1 MKQRLLLCLGLV
13 LLALQGFATG
23 QEADVIYVDGV
34 RYELLARPIAQNE
47 VLFQQLRQ
55 LTVAE
60 RGWITSNWEGIRGYW
75 SIANERL
82 RLDSVGYLSKKG
94 DAYVVFDRH
103 RFKRVF
109 KAYRKHGHVVAT
121 WVSGTLRY
129 GRGNLV
135 RYVHDGFDRNYTHET
150 VAEVV
155 NGNVTKQKTFHNEK
169 LAGVSFT
176 DICNPDSIEK
186 YIPLADIPEL
196 EGRGVMLNVQLFP
209 SHWGQMANSCKVEIM
224 RMQPDSLSL
233 SAQKRLK
240 EIVASSLLS
249 VYPWEQYCINGERKM
264 AVSSFCFKLDGTR
277 KTRGRIYELCDTMPE
292 FPGGQQAMFKFIAE
306 HLQWPTIA
314 REWTGNW
321 RVVIKF
327 IVEADG
333 TLSYPQFVYRT
344 DIPFEIEA
352 LKVWRQ
358 FPRFKPAIKGGWPVR
373 CRVVFPIRFK
383 GL

>member
-13 LLALQGFATG
+13 LLSLQGFATG
-23 QEADVIYVDGV
+23 QEADVIYVDGI

-94 DAYVVFDRH
+94 DAYVVFDKH
-103 RFKRVF
+103 SFKRVF

-155 NGNVTKQKTFHNEK
+155 NGNVTKQKIFHNEK

-176 DICNPDSIEK
+176 DICTPDSIEK
-186 YIPLADIPEL
+186 YIPFADIPEL
-196 EGRGVMLNVQLFP
+196 
-209 SHWGQMANSCKVEIM
+209 
-224 RMQPDSLSL
+224 
-233 SAQKRLK
+233 
-240 EIVASSLLS
+240 
-249 VYPWEQYCINGERKM
+249 
-264 AVSSFCFKLDGTR
+264 
-277 KTRGRIYELCDTMPE
+277 
-292 FPGGQQAMFKFIAE
+292 
-306 HLQWPTIA
+306 
-314 REWTGNW
+314 
-321 RVVIKF
+321 
-327 IVEADG
+327 
-333 TLSYPQFVYRT
+333 
-344 DIPFEIEA
+344 
-352 LKVWRQ
+352 
-358 FPRFKPAIKGGWPVR
+358 
-373 CRVVFPIRFK
+373 
-383 GL
+383 